1 MKILSIVGTRPQFI
15 KHAALFP
22 ELRKGYD
29 NVLVHTGQ
37 HYDSELSAVFFE
49 ELEIPKSNYNL
60 GIGSGT
66 HGYQT
71 GQMLMAIEDVLLK
84 EKPKLTLVYGDTNS
98 TLAGALA
105 ASKLHIKLGH
115 VEAGVRDFDKSMPEE
130 INRILTDHCSDL
142 LFCPTKAS
150 VSNLNKE
157 GISHGVY
164 LTGDVMIDIL
174 LRDKEIAE
182 KSSVLQALGLK
193 SKQYVVVTI
202 HRASN
207 TDNKENLKN
216 IIEALCEMNQT
227 IVFPIHPRTEGFL
240 KRYGFYDKLKE
251 NSKIKLIE
259 PLGYIEFLKLMNH
272 AQKIVTDSGGV
283 QKEAY
288 ILKVPCITLLES
300 TGWVETVADG
310 WNVLVGA
317 DRVKIVSTVREFEP
331 KGEQREVLGKGNA
344 SKNIKNI
351 IDCVLKSEL
360 GKRSQKGS

>member
-1 MKILSIVGTRPQFI
+1 
-15 KHAALFP
+15 
-22 ELRKGYD
+22 
-29 NVLVHTGQ
+29 
-37 HYDSELSAVFFE
+37 VFFD
-49 ELEIPKSNYNL
+49 ELEIPKPNYNL

-66 HGYQT
+66 HAYQT
-71 GQMLMAIEDVLLK
+71 GKMLMAIEDVLLK
-84 EKPKLTLVYGDTNS
+84 EKPELTLVYGDTNS

-105 ASKLHIKLGH
+105 VTKLHIKLAH
-115 VEAGVRDFDKSMPEE
+115 VEAGLRDFDKSMPEE
-130 INRILTDHCSDL
+130 INRLLTDHCSDL
-142 LFCPTKAS
+142 LFCPTRTS

-182 KSSVLQALGLK
+182 KSGVLQTLGLN
-193 SKQYVVVTI
+193 SKQYLVVTI
-202 HRASN
+202 HRAGN
-207 TDNKENLKN
+207 TDDKANLES
-216 IIEALCEMNQT
+216 IVDALCQLDQT
-227 IVFPIHPRTEGFL
+227 IVFPVHPRTEGSL

-251 NSKIKLIE
+251 HRQIKLLE

-300 TGWVETVADG
+300 TGWVETVEDG

-317 DRVKIVSTVREFEP
+317 DRVKIVSVVREFEP

-351 IDCVLKSEL
+351 IDGVLKS
-360 GKRSQKGS
+360 

>member
-1 MKILSIVGTRPQFI
+1 MKILSIVGARPQFI

-22 ELRKGYD
+22 ELSKGYD
-29 NVLVHTGQ
+29 CVLVHTGQ
-37 HYDSELSAVFFE
+37 HYASELSAIFFD
-49 ELEIPKSNYNL
+49 ELEIPKPNYNL
-60 GIGSGT
+60 GVGSGT

-105 ASKLHIKLGH
+105 AAKLHIKLGH
-115 VEAGVRDFDKSMPEE
+115 VEAGLRDFDKSMPEE
-130 INRILTDHCSDL
+130 INRIVTDHCSDL
-142 LFCPTKAS
+142 LFCPTKTS

-182 KSSVLQALGLK
+182 KSGVLQALGLK
-193 SKQYVVVTI
+193 SKQYLVVTI
-202 HRASN
+202 HRAGN

-216 IIEALCEMNQT
+216 IVDALCQIDQT
-227 IVFPIHPRTEGFL
+227 IVFPVHPRTEGSL

-251 NSKIKLIE
+251 NSQIKLIE

-288 ILKVPCITLLES
+288 ILKVPCVTLLES
-300 TGWVETVADG
+300 TGWVETVEDG

-317 DRVKIVSTVREFEP
+317 DRVKIVSVVREFEP
-331 KGEQREVLGKGNA
+331 KGEQREVLGEGSA

-351 IDCVLKSEL
+351 IDGVLKS
-360 GKRSQKGS
+360 